1 MAPLPSLELPPARV
15 EVRLLSLPTRRHLAA
30 AHDSAQT
37 DDPDGKTAAGDR
49 SLVVVGIETTD
60 GALGWGECSALNVP
74 TYTHEWA
81 ADSFE
86 RLAAW
91 AHGGSPPSAES
102 FPMAAAAVEMAGLDA
117 TLRQAGDS
125 LARAL
130 GADEGT
136 TVPAGATIGLADV
149 ETSVDEAKQLVA
161 SGYRRLKIKID
172 PTQVDAVPHELSHL
186 YPTDGT
192 DRIELQVDA
201 NGSLDDRHLMALL
214 GLTWHGVSAI
224 EQPFPIDRPDLAA
237 ELMLGTDAIIV
248 ADEAVTGIADA
259 RRLREQSAM
268 RAVAIKPPRL
278 GGIGPAVEL
287 LEWCATNGVGA
298 SIGGMLESGLG
309 RHALVALA
317 ALDGFTMTG
326 DVSPARQWLMEDP
339 WPDID
344 LVDGAVPVP
353 TEPGVAP
360 LPDPQLLD
368 QFTVRLDGRRG

>member
-1 MAPLPSLELPPARV
+1 
-15 EVRLLSLPTRRHLAA
+15 
-30 AHDSAQT
+30 
-37 DDPDGKTAAGDR
+37 
-49 SLVVVGIETTD
+49 VVGIETAD
-60 GALGWGECSALNVP
+60 GALGWGECSALNAP

-91 AHGGSPPSAES
+91 AHGGSPPPADS
-102 FPMAAAAVEMAGLDA
+102 FPMAAAAIEMAGLDA

-130 GADEGT
+130 GADEST
-136 TVPAGATIGLADV
+136 TVPAGATIGLADM
-149 ETSVDEAKQLVA
+149 ETSVAEANHLVA

-186 YPTDGT
+186 YPSDGP

-201 NGSLDDRHLMALL
+201 NGSLDAGHLMALL

-237 ELMLGTDAIIV
+237 ELMLGTDAIVV
-248 ADEAVTGIADA
+248 ADEAVTGMADA
-259 RRLREQSAM
+259 QRLREQSAM

-326 DVSPARQWLMEDP
+326 DVSPARQWLAEDP

-368 QFTVRLDGRRG
+368 QFTVRLGGRRG